1 MNVSR
6 ILVAATLA
14 LCIAAPALHAQQA
27 AGTPAPATE
36 GPSQTVESAAQGILK
51 ALEGNRDAYR
61 KDPAKMQQLVSQ
73 YLLPHLDT
81 ETAARLVL
89 GAHWRTATPEQRQRF
104 IDAFYHS
111 MLSNY
116 GSALAEFTADRMKV
130 FPATAEPGKD
140 RATVRTE
147 IKRDNGD
154 RVEVN
159 YKMILTQKGWQAY
172 DVSIDGISYVKSYQ
186 DDFGSQI
193 DSQGLDAVISRLE
206 KGEKPGSLSKSSL
219 GGKP

>member
-1 MNVSR
+1 MKVSR
-6 ILVAATLA
+6 ILIAATFA
-14 LCIAAPALHAQQA
+14 LCVVAAPALPAPQA
-27 AGTPAPATE
+27 AGTPAAE
-36 GPSQTVESAAQGILK
+36 GPSQTIEDAAQGILK
-51 ALEGNRDAYR
+51 ALEGNREAYR
-61 KDPAKMQQLVSQ
+61 KDPAKMEQLTSQ

-89 GAHWRTATPEQRQRF
+89 GQHWQTASPDQRQRF
-104 IDAFYHS
+104 INAFYHS
-111 MLSNY
+111 MLGNY

-130 FPATAEPGKD
+130 YPMTPEPGKD
-140 RATVRTE
+140 RVTVRTE

-154 RVEVN
+154 RIEVN

-172 DVSIDGISYVKSYQ
+172 DVSIDGISYVKSYH
-186 DDFGSQI
+186 DDFGTQI

-206 KGEKPGSLSKSSL
+206 KGEKPGALNKASL